1 MKKILFLTLLLSAV
15 TAFADDAKNE
25 WHNTTLSDATIKK
38 IQAAK
43 YEYKKC
49 VVDEMQKPV
58 YQEQESR
65 RATEEIMKQCESV
78 LSKMREVYFDEKV
91 PEIIADRHLKQM
103 RMQTTRDAL
112 QGMMFSEAAR
122 KSGNKPITKRESIYQ

>member
-25 WHNTTLSDATIKK
+25 WHNTTLSDETIKK
-38 IQAAK
+38 IQDAK
-43 YEYKKC
+43 YQYKKC
-49 VVDEMQKPV
+49 VVDEMKKPA

-78 LSKMREVYFDEKV
+78 LSQMREVYLAEKV
-91 PEIIADRHLKQM
+91 PEVIADRHLRQM
-103 RMQTTRDAL
+103 RMQTTRNAL

-122 KSGNKPITKRESIYQ
+122 KSGQQ